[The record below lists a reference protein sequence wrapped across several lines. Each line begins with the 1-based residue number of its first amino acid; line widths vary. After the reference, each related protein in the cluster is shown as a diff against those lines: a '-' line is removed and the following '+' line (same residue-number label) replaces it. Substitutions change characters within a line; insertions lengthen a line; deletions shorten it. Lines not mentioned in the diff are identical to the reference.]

1 MTETADSGAP
11 KKVKQ
16 LLDLPESIYGIR
28 SEFVEKLTEAVGRP
42 KRTAETYV
50 VTPPLVDAFDKAL
63 KIVGA
68 SVRDARSRAAF
79 LHGSFGSGK
88 SHFMALL
95 SLLLDGN
102 EEAWRIPEL
111 HSLRAKADFV
121 GKKNLLQLHFHVTGA
136 ESLEG
141 AIFQRYVAWV
151 REKHPKATVPG
162 VFADERLFS
171 DARKLLDEL
180 GDDAF
185 FKKMNEGKSSND
197 DWGTFGG
204 EGAWDRTRFETCAT
218 STESKEREQLFSALV
233 KSRYGAYAEESR
245 QFVDLDTGLGI
256 IGRHAKALGYDAV
269 VLFLDELILWLA
281 TRASDVAWFH
291 NEVQKMVKL
300 VESQDARRDIPFI
313 SFIARQRDLAEM
325 VGEDYAGFENKLVRD
340 SLRWNEGRYET
351 VTLEDRNLPAI
362 VEKRVLKPKDA
373 ASLRALD
380 DAFEKLRKTA
390 ADPAWRTMLGALDA
404 KDFRKLYPFSPALV
418 DALVALSNA
427 LQRERTAIKLLN
439 ELLVEHIEDL
449 KVGDVVGVGDLWD
462 VLAGGEDTAD
472 GVMKARFESAKQL
485 YTYRFLPMLQ
495 EAHGTNTAAKC
506 QRLRPEHPA
515 RLGCSNCPVTA
526 CRNDNRI
533 IKTLIISALVPEVTA
548 LKDLTASKLVQLNHG
563 SLRVPIPGTE
573 ASIITKKLRDWASQS
588 QTSGQLHVGLQADPT
603 VSLQLEGV
611 DLAPIL
617 QQGRHHDTQGGRQRV
632 LRDLLFEAMRVE
644 KVSDWGTDY
653 KQRDWR
659 GTDRLGHIRFGNVR
673 KMGPDAL
680 RCPDDQDWRLI
691 IDYPFD
697 DPGFGPHH
705 DEEVIEQF
713 RDAHGGSW
721 TLVWLP
727 SFFSH
732 AMSQMLGELVVL
744 EHILEAPKGH
754 VAHLSIENQSR
765 ALNDLNNLRTQMRS
779 RVTRALEQAYGL
791 AQVREEDID
800 ATLSIEKHLQ
810 VLKPGA
816 TVQPGIVANL
826 ATALDGLI
834 PALLEARYPRHPK
847 LTHKLTSA
855 RVEKLIERFGDV
867 VDTEEKRIP
876 ADRALVDE
884 MRGTLEQL
892 GLVRVTEIG
901 IHLVEDRTLQE
912 IERRRQQQA
921 SDSPEVGEL
930 RRFIDE
936 TGKMGLQ
943 RDAFDLIVRCYARW
957 SARTFVSGGQPFDPR
972 GSKVIPDYVVL
983 EKPDLPTHDVW
994 GKALQMAGTALGVA
1008 SPGKALHADN
1018 VKKLEAD
1025 VARRVREKLPSCA
1038 RLPALL
1044 KQRQAELDID
1054 KSDRVT
1060 TALSAEQLL
1069 TALNGQTGRRLI
1081 EALASFEPQTSARA
1095 VGSSVGSAEE
1105 LAKVVEDSLV
1115 FGPFTQ
1121 LKTKEASTEG
1131 ATELLDEVA
1140 KAFRQDEL
1148 NDTLAPR
1155 LRALAAQAQR
1165 LLNPP
1170 IPAGRVLAQATFQ
1183 KQGRKAVLDELHRFV
1198 ADAEKALSEESSDGV
1213 SLVGS
1218 LTITAPGK
1226 AGK

>member
-1 MTETADSGAP
+1 MTDVTH
-11 KKVKQ
+11 VKP

-28 SEFVEKLTEAVGRP
+28 SEFVEKLTEAVNQP
-42 KRTAETYV
+42 KRTAENYV

-63 KIVGA
+63 KIVG
-68 SVRDARSRAAF
+68 SSLKDARSRAAF

-102 EEAWRIPEL
+102 EEAWRVPEL
-111 HSLRAKADFV
+111 HALRAKNDFV
-121 GKKNLLQLHFHVTGA
+121 GKKKLLQLHFHVTGA

-151 REKHPKATVPG
+151 REKHPSATVPG
-162 VFADERLFS
+162 VFADEKLFA

-180 GDDAF
+180 GDEAF
-185 FKKMNEGKSSND
+185 FSKMNDGKTQND
-197 DWGTFGG
+197 EWGAFGG
-204 EGAWDRTRFETCAT
+204 EGAWDRARFEACAV
-218 STESKEREQLFSALV
+218 STEPKEREQLFSALV
-233 KSRYGAYAEESR
+233 KSRFGAYAEESR
-245 QFVDLDTGLGI
+245 QFVDLDTGLAI
-256 IGRHAKALGYDAV
+256 IGRHAKGLGYDGV
-269 VLFLDELILWLA
+269 LLFLDELILWLA
-281 TRASDVAWFH
+281 TRASDVSWFH

-300 VESQDARRDIPFI
+300 VEAQDARRELPFI

-373 ASLRALD
+373 AAQKTLD
-380 DAFEKLRKTA
+380 EAFEKLKKTA

-472 GVMKARFESAKQL
+472 GVMKGRFESAKQL

-495 EAHGTNTAAKC
+495 EQHGTNTAAKC
-506 QRLRPEHPA
+506 QRLRAEHPA

-533 IKTLIISALVPEVTA
+533 IKTLIISALVPEVPA

-573 ASIITKKLRDWASQS
+573 ASIITKKLRDWASMS

-617 QQGRHHDTQGGRQRV
+617 QQGRHHDTPGGRQRV
-632 LRDLLFEAMRVE
+632 LRDLLFEAMGID
-644 KVSDWGTDY
+644 KVADWGKDH
-653 KQRDWR
+653 KHKDWR

-680 RCPDDQDWRLI
+680 RCPDDHDWRLI
-691 IDYPFD
+691 VDYPFD
-697 DPGFGPHH
+697 DPGFGPHN
-705 DEEVIEQF
+705 DEEVVEQF
-713 RDAHGGSW
+713 RDTHGGSW

-744 EHILEAPKGH
+744 EQINESPKSY
-754 VAHLSIENQSR
+754 VSHLSVENQSR
-765 ALNDLNNLRTQMRS
+765 AMNDLTNLRTQMRS

-800 ATLSIEKHLQ
+800 STLSLEKHFQ

-816 TVQPGIVANL
+816 TIQTGIVANL
-826 ATALDGLI
+826 ATALDSLI
-834 PALLEARYPRHPK
+834 PALLETRYPRHPR
-847 LTHKLTSA
+847 LTHKLTGA
-855 RVEKLIERFGDV
+855 RVEKLVEKFGEI
-867 VDTEEKRIP
+867 VDAEDKRIA
-876 ADRALVDE
+876 ADRALIDE

-892 GLVRVTEIG
+892 GLVRVTETAV
-901 IHLVEDRTLQE
+901 HLVEDRMLQD
-912 IERRRQQQA
+912 IEKRRQQQA
-921 SDSPEVGEL
+921 DESPEAGEL
-930 RRFIDE
+930 RRFVDE
-936 TGKMGLQ
+936 SGKMGLQ
-943 RDAFDLIVRCYARW
+943 GEALDLILRCYARW
-957 SARTFVSGGQPFDPR
+957 SARTFVSGGVPFDPR
-972 GSKVIPDYVVL
+972 SAKSIPDHVVL
-983 EKPDLPTHDVW
+983 EKPDLPTHDAWVK
-994 GKALQMAGTALGVA
+994 GLQMASTALGIA
-1008 SPGKALHADN
+1008 APGKALHADN
-1018 VKKLEAD
+1018 MKKLESE
-1025 VARRVREKLPSCA
+1025 VTKRVKEKLTACA
-1038 RLPALL
+1038 RLPGVL
-1044 KQRQAELDID
+1044 KERLGELGVE
-1054 KSDRVT
+1054 SADRAT
-1060 TALSAEQLL
+1060 TAASAEHLMTSL
-1069 TALNGQTGRRLI
+1069 SHKGGRALI
-1081 EALASFEPQTSARA
+1081 ETLATFEPKTSARA
-1095 VGSSVGSAEE
+1095 VAQSIGSADE
-1105 LAKVVEDSLV
+1105 VVKLLDDALV
-1115 FGPFTQ
+1115 FGPFLQ
-1121 LKTKEASTEG
+1121 LRAKAASVEG
-1131 ATELLDEVA
+1131 AEELLADVA
-1140 KAFRQDEL
+1140 KCIRQDEL
-1148 NDTLAPR
+1148 NEALAPR

-1165 LLNPP
+1165 VLSPP
-1170 IPAGRVLAQATFQ
+1170 VPAGRVLVQATFQ
-1183 KQGRKAVLDELHRFV
+1183 KQGKKDVLAELHRLV
-1198 ADAEKALSEESSDGV
+1198 ADVEKSLEDEPSDAV

-1218 LTITAPGK
+1218 VTITVPGK

>member
-1 MTETADSGAP
+1 MTDTR
-11 KKVKQ
+11 VKP

-28 SEFVEKLTEAVGRP
+28 SEFVEKLTEAVERP

-50 VTPPLVDAFDKAL
+50 VTSTLAEAFEKAL

-68 SVRDARSRAAF
+68 SLRDARSRAAF

-95 SLLLDGN
+95 SLMLDGN

-111 HSLRAKADFV
+111 HGLRAKNEFV
-121 GKKNLLQLHFHVTGA
+121 GTKKLLQLHFHVTGA
-136 ESLEG
+136 ASLEG

-151 REKHPKATVPG
+151 REKHPQATVPG
-162 VFADERLFS
+162 VFADERLFA
-171 DARKLLDEL
+171 DGRRLLDEL
-180 GDDAF
+180 GDEAF
-185 FKKMNEGKSSND
+185 FGKMNQGKTSDD
-197 DWGTFGG
+197 DWGAFGG
-204 EGAWDRTRFETCAT
+204 DGAWTRERYEACAT
-218 STESKEREQLFSALV
+218 STELPEREQLFSALV
-233 KSRYGAYAEESR
+233 KSRFASYAEESR
-245 QFVDLDTGLGI
+245 QFVDLDTGLAV

-281 TRASDVAWFH
+281 TRASDSAWFH
-291 NEVQKMVKL
+291 TEVQKMVKL
-300 VESQDARRDIPFI
+300 VESQDSRRDIPFI

-362 VEKRVLKPKDA
+362 VEKRVLKPKDPA
-373 ASLRALD
+373 ARATLD
-380 DAFEKLRKTA
+380 GAFEKLKKTA
-390 ADPAWRTMLGALDA
+390 ADPAWRTMLGSLDA
-404 KDFRKLYPFSPALV
+404 GEFRKLYPFSPALV

-449 KVGDVVGVGDLWD
+449 KLGDVVGVGDLWD

-472 GVMKARFESAKQL
+472 GVMKSRFESAKQL

-495 EAHGTNTAAKC
+495 ENHGTNTAAKC

-533 IKTLIISALVPEVTA
+533 IKTLIIAALVPEVSS

-617 QQGRHHDTQGGRQRV
+617 QQGRHHDTQGARQRV
-632 LRDLLFEAMRVE
+632 LRDLLFESMGLE
-644 KVSDWGTDY
+644 KVSDWGKDH
-653 KQRDWR
+653 KHKDWR
-659 GTDRLGHIRFGNVR
+659 GTDRQGHIRFGNVR

-680 RCPDDQDWRLI
+680 RCPDDQDWRLVV
-691 IDYPFD
+691 DYPFD

-705 DEEVIEQF
+705 DEEVLDQF
-713 RDAHGGSW
+713 RDNQGGSW

-727 SFFSH
+727 SFFSN

-744 EHILEAPKGH
+744 DQIVEAPKAH
-754 VAHLSIENQSR
+754 VAHLSVENQSR
-765 ALNDLNNLRTQMRS
+765 AVNDLRNLHSQMRL
-779 RVTRALEQAYGL
+779 RVGRALEQAYGL
-791 AQVREEDID
+791 AQSRDEDID

-826 ATALDGLI
+826 RTALDGLI
-834 PALLEARYPRHPK
+834 PALLEARFPRHPK

-855 RVEKLIERFGDV
+855 RVDKLVEKFGEIIDS
-867 VDTEEKRIP
+867 EEKRIP
-876 ADRALVDE
+876 ADRSLIDE
-884 MRGTLEQL
+884 MRGTLEQF
-892 GLVRVTEIG
+892 GLVRVTETA
-901 IHLVEDRTLQE
+901 IHLVEDRALQD

-921 SDSPEVGEL
+921 STAPEVSEL
-930 RRFIDE
+930 HRFIDE
-936 TGKMGLQ
+936 SGKMGLQ
-943 RDAFDLIVRCYARW
+943 RDAIDLIVRCYARW
-957 SARTFVSGGQPFDPR
+957 SARTFVSGGQPFDPT
-972 GSKVIPDYVVL
+972 GSKGIPGHVVL

-994 GKALQMAGTALGVA
+994 VKALQMAGTALGVA
-1008 SPGKALHADN
+1008 APGKALHADN
-1018 VKKLEAD
+1018 VKKFETD
-1025 VARRVREKLPSCA
+1025 VAKRVREKLPSVA
-1038 RLPALL
+1038 RLPGLL
-1044 KQRQAELDID
+1044 KQRLAELDID
-1054 KSDRVT
+1054 GSDR
-1060 TALSAEQLL
+1060 ALTSSSAHELL
-1069 TALNGQTGRRLI
+1069 TTLSGLSGRAMI
-1081 EALASFEPQTSARA
+1081 EALAVFEPQTSARA
-1095 VGSSVGSAEE
+1095 VGQSVGSADE
-1105 LAKVVEDSLV
+1105 LSKVIEDPLV
-1115 FGPFTQ
+1115 FGTFTQ
-1121 LKTKEASTEG
+1121 LKSKQGVTEG
-1131 ATELLDEVA
+1131 AAELLDGVA
-1140 KAFRQDEL
+1140 KALRQDEL
-1148 NDTLAPR
+1148 NQALVPK
-1155 LRALAAQAQR
+1155 LRALATDGQR

-1170 IPAGRVLAQATFQ
+1170 LPPGRVLVQGNFH
-1183 KQGRKAVLDELHRFV
+1183 KQGKSAVLDELRRFI
-1198 ADAEKALSEESSDGV
+1198 AEAEQALATEGGEV
-1213 SLVGS
+1213 SIVGS

-1226 AGK
+1226 VTK